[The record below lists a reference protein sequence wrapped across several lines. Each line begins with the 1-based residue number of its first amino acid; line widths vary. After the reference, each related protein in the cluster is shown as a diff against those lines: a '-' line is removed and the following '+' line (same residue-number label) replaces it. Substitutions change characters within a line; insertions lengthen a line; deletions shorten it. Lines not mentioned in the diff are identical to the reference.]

1 MNPLQLSAAPLDRNI
16 GDAELAARVA
26 AREESAIRLLMR
38 RHNQTLFRTARGI
51 LRDDAEAEDAVQEAY
66 IKAIAAIGTFR
77 SDSKLATW
85 LVRIC
90 ANEALGRLRRVRRGA
105 EVIRLEADA
114 PFEAEPAGEAADPSP
129 SPEAEAMQSE
139 ARRIVEAKIDQ
150 LPDAFRA
157 VFVMR
162 AVEELSVEETA
173 LALGIPEA
181 TVRTRLFRARAM
193 LRESLAR
200 SMDQALEG
208 AFGFA
213 GQRCDRI
220 VERVIARLQA
230 HPPAGP

>member
-1 MNPLQLSAAPLDRNI
+1 M
-16 GDAELAARVA
+16 
-26 AREESAIRLLMR
+26 
-38 RHNQTLFRTARGI
+38 QT
-51 LRDDAEAEDAVQEAY
+51 
-66 IKAIAAIGTFR
+66 
-77 SDSKLATW
+77 
-85 LVRIC
+85 
-90 ANEALGRLRRVRRGA
+90 
-105 EVIRLEADA
+105 
-114 PFEAEPAGEAADPSP
+114 
-129 SPEAEAMQSE
+129 E

-157 VFVMR
+157 VFVLR
-162 AVEELSVEETA
+162 AVEELTVEETA

-220 VERVIARLQA
+220 VERVLARLQA

>member
-1 MNPLQLSAAPLDRNI
+1 MIPLQRTTAPLDRNI
-16 GDAELAARVA
+16 GDAELATRVA
-26 AREESAIRLLMR
+26 VREEAAIRLMMR

-66 IKAIAAIGTFR
+66 MKAIDAIGTFR

-85 LVRIC
+85 LVRIA

-105 EVIRLEADA
+105 EVIRLESDAPADA
-114 PFEAEPAGEAADPSP
+114 PAAAEAADSSP
-129 SPEAEAMQSE
+129 GPEDEAMQTE
-139 ARRIVEAKIDQ
+139 ARRIIEAKIDQ

-157 VFVMR
+157 VFVLR

-173 LALGIPEA
+173 AALGIPEA

-200 SMDQALEG
+200 SMDRALDS

-213 GQRCDRI
+213 GERCDRI
-220 VERVIARLQA
+220 VERVIARLQE